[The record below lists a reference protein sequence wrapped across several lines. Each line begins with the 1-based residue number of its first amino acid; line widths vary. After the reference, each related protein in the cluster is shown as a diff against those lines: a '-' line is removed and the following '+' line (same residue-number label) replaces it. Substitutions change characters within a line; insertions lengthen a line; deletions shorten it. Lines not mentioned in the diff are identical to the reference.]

1 MSRQLSCHSVLS
13 DLNKWHIGRVAAGAI
28 AELYLK
34 QVYGVEIVAFVSS
47 VGKINIPASVGGRAP
62 SHEEDNDEIE
72 EALTPEFRQLL
83 SSVTREMVDAH
94 PTRCPHPE
102 TAERMTKVST
112 SATLLVHKPCRLS
125 CLSHSASS
133 VRRKPTTPSAA
144 PSPA

>member
-1 MSRQLSCHSVLS
+1 M
-13 DLNKWHIGRVAAGAI
+13 AAGAI

-83 SSVTREMVDAH
+83 STVNREIVDAH

-102 TAERMTKVST
+102 TAERMVKV
-112 SATLLVHKPCRLS
+112 RS
-125 CLSHSASS
+125 CLSFISQI
-133 VRRKPTTPSAA
+133 
-144 PSPA
+144 